1 MLEYSIDDLKYYYSH
16 YADGGADTDTDTDPE
31 YIEKV
36 LLLEDRLSD
45 MIDSEYTQNSI
56 YHLFPCV
63 AIFVISTLFLGI
75 NINNII

>member
-16 YADGGADTDTDTDPE
+16 YADVGIDTNSD

-36 LLLEDRLSD
+36 HLLEERLSD

-63 AIFVISTLFLGI
+63 AIFVISTLLLGI

>member
-16 YADGGADTDTDTDPE
+16 YADGCADADPE

>member
-16 YADGGADTDTDTDPE
+16 YADGCADPE

>member
-16 YADGGADTDTDTDPE
+16 YADVGIDTDSD

-36 LLLEDRLSD
+36 HLLEERLSD

>member
-16 YADGGADTDTDTDPE
+16 YADAGADTDSD

-36 LLLEDRLSD
+36 HLLEDRLSD

>member
-16 YADGGADTDTDTDPE
+16 YADADDKSDDKSD

-36 LLLEDRLSD
+36 HLLEDRLSD
-45 MIDSEYTQNSI
+45 MIDTEYTQNSI

-63 AIFVISTLFLGI
+63 AFFAITTLLLGI

>member
-16 YADGGADTDTDTDPE
+16 YADACADTDAE

-36 LLLEDRLSD
+36 HLLEDSLSD

-63 AIFVISTLFLGI
+63 AFFAITTLFLGI

>member
-16 YADGGADTDTDTDPE
+16 YADESKCDTDPE
-31 YIEKV
+31 YIVKV

>member
-16 YADGGADTDTDTDPE
+16 YVDESKCDADPD

-36 LLLEDRLSD
+36 HLLEDSISD
-45 MIDSEYTQNSI
+45 MIDYEYTQNSI
-56 YHLFPCV
+56 YHIFPCV
-63 AIFVISTLFLGI
+63 AIFVISTLLLGI

>member
-16 YADGGADTDTDTDPE
+16 YADADPE